1 MTFEVMKKT
10 EVGDLI
16 SIAVL
21 KDVPADQLQWMIDQS
36 EHYILQQE
44 EFLGKPGEDLKGT
57 HFVLSGKLEI
67 FRLQNNSKVI
77 VAEVGPGSITG
88 TLPFSRAKALF
99 AHVQCVEEAQLMT
112 FPKEKFRELIDH
124 HYELTQALVI
134 VMTSRVREFTELEQQ
149 NEKMMAL
156 GKLSAGLAHE
166 LNNPAAAIVRGS
178 ASLKKHLQLQPEAF
192 KHLIS
197 IRMKPEEID
206 VINDKMFAALKNTD
220 RATLTMMQR
229 SEKED
234 EITDWLDAQDI
245 SDSVDMAEN
254 FVSFGFGIQILD
266 EIKELVP
273 AGDLEPILTWIN
285 INFATECMV
294 ADIQE
299 ASKRIADL
307 IGSVKNFTHMDRG
320 SDKEVVDIHIGI
332 KNTLVMLNYKVKKAG
347 VTLVQD
353 FDETIPPVNAMVG
366 ELNQVWTNLID
377 NATDALEGHENAT
390 LTIRT
395 RQEKEFVKVS
405 IIDNGPGIPADIKSR
420 IFDPFFTT
428 KEIGKGTGLGLD
440 VVSRIV
446 KQHRGTVTVTSEPG
460 NTEFEVCFPI
470 NSDLL

>member
-1 MTFEVMKKT
+1 
-10 EVGDLI
+10 
-16 SIAVL
+16 
-21 KDVPADQLQWMIDQS
+21 
-36 EHYILQQE
+36 
-44 EFLGKPGEDLKGT
+44 
-57 HFVLSGKLEI
+57 
-67 FRLQNNSKVI
+67 
-77 VAEVGPGSITG
+77 
-88 TLPFSRAKALF
+88 
-99 AHVQCVEEAQLMT
+99 
-112 FPKEKFRELIDH
+112 
-124 HYELTQALVI
+124 
-134 VMTSRVREFTELEQQ
+134 
-149 NEKMMAL
+149 MMAL

-178 ASLKKHLQLQPEAF
+178 ASLKNHLQLQPEAF

-229 SEKED
+229 SQKED
-234 EITDWLDAQDI
+234 EITDWLDDQNITDA
-245 SDSVDMAEN
+245 VDMAEN
-254 FVSFGFGIQILD
+254 FVSFGFGIPVLE

-273 AGDLEPILTWIN
+273 SGDLEPILNWIN

-299 ASKRIADL
+299 ASKRIAEL
-307 IGSVKNFTHMDRG
+307 IGAVKNFTHMDRG

-347 VTLVQD
+347 ITLVQD

-377 NATDALEGHENAT
+377 NATDALESQENAT

-405 IIDNGPGIPADIKSR
+405 IIDNGPGIPADIKSK

-428 KEIGKGTGLGLD
+428 KAIGKGTGLGLD

-446 KQHRGTVTVTSEPG
+446 KQHHGTVKVTSEPG

-470 NSDLL
+470 NGDLL